1 MCRCT
6 RFFQKNVVRY
16 GHRRSLGKRNNHWKK
31 LQAMDDKVRYDAA
44 CKRLLSEKIILA
56 WIMKSC
62 LEEYRDYEVKEI
74 ARRYIE
80 GEPQVGTV
88 PVGSDE
94 SAGGMEFTEAHRGG
108 QSGGRGK
115 GDKIPL

>member
-1 MCRCT
+1 MDIGGAMERET
-6 RFFQKNVVRY
+6 TI
-16 GHRRSLGKRNNHWKK
+16 GKK

-62 LEEYRDYEVKEI
+62 LEEYRDYDVKEI

-94 SAGGMEFTEAHRGG
+94 SAGGMEFTEAHCGG